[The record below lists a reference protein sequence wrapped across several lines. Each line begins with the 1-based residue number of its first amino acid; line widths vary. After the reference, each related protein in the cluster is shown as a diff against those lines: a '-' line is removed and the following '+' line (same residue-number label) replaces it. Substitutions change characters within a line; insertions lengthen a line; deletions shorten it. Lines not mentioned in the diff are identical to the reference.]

1 MIKLGKCDVA
11 YIYHSISRMCCKGSS
26 LRLSILMCSIFSFYI
41 FFLLYFNVFFRFCYA
56 SAANFYGFF
65 VAVDIFVF
73 QKKITFQ
80 TDIKLMVIWW
90 SFFFFGTI
98 MLKTCSISCM
108 YHLIS
113 IAVCRAFPSVRVVL
127 LLFLFLSASSLF
139 FWNDIHF
146 RYTSFPQTSHIEW
159 LFVRGKAKPR
169 IIESMSKCWKWRRY
183 NNYWQKTGIGAW
195 KFFRQRLAHSSVT
208 SPDYI
213 LCECVYLTLIFSG
226 QKTPEYK

>member
-1 MIKLGKCDVA
+1 MEFLFFRYNHVENLFDIVHVPSHLYSCMSCF
-11 YIYHSISRMCCKGSS
+11 SISSCCSPF
-26 LRLSILMCSIFSFYI
+26 IFIS
-41 FFLLYFNVFFRFCYA
+41 FRF
-56 SAANFYGFF
+56 F
-65 VAVDIFVF
+65 
-73 QKKITFQ
+73 
-80 TDIKLMVIWW
+80 
-90 SFFFFGTI
+90 
-98 MLKTCSISCM
+98 
-108 YHLIS
+108 
-113 IAVCRAFPSVRVVL
+113 AF
-127 LLFLFLSASSLF
+127 F

-183 NNYWQKTGIGAW
+183 NNYWQKTGVGAW

-213 LCECVYLTLIFSG
+213 LCERVYLTLIFSG